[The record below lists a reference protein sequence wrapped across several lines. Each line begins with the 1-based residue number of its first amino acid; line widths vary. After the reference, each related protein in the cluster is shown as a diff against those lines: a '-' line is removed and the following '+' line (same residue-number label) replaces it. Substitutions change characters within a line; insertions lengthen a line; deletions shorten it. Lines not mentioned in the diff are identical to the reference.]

1 MENKGGHLDIGRS
14 GTRKSGYQ
22 GIREKLVPDIRIS
35 RYPSPGLP
43 DILFQFLITIF

>member
-22 GIREKLVPDIRIS
+22 EIRRKLVPDIRIPG
-35 RYPSPGLP
+35 YPFPFSN
-43 DILFQFLITIF
+43 FHYQFLISI